1 MVEMFKNMW
10 YNFYNTVVRAVDP
23 KIKGLIIGIMFVL
36 ALVCFIFSIK
46 KKDSI
51 IISNWFL
58 FYVAVAL
65 TVIGV
70 IYSCLW

>member
-1 MVEMFKNMW
+1 MFKNMW

-23 KIKGLIIGIMFVL
+23 RIKAIIILGIFLVACVCFVL
-36 ALVCFIFSIK
+36 SIK
-46 KKDSI
+46 KKESI
-51 IISNWFL
+51 VISNWFL

-70 IYSCLW
+70 VYSCLW

>member
-1 MVEMFKNMW
+1 MFKNMW

-23 KIKGLIIGIMFVL
+23 RLKAGIILGIFLL

-51 IISNWFL
+51 VISNWFL
-58 FYVAVAL
+58 FYLAVAL

-70 IYSCLW
+70 VYSCLW

>member
-1 MVEMFKNMW
+1 MFKNMW
-10 YNFYNTVVRAVDP
+10 YNFYNTVVRAIDP
-23 KIKGLIIGIMFVL
+23 RIKALIILCIFL
-36 ALVCFIFSIK
+36 AALVCFIFSIK

-58 FYVAVAL
+58 FYLAVAL

-70 IYSCLW
+70 VYSCLW